1 MRSFSSIGWRCGL
14 AVLAALA
21 LIACQQ
27 KSPEEELLKKVEPV
41 GSWLA
46 TLEMLGQ
53 KWAANSVPASFV
65 ETTVSAARK
74 AFEKAAEEAA
84 KSAARPEL
92 RAPLGQL
99 VSEAEAASAGL
110 RRAVEAGDRPGVAR
124 QVALLAGLHARFE
137 ALRAP
142 PGEGA
147 P

>member
-21 LIACQQ
+21 LLACQQ

-46 TLEMLGQ
+46 TLQMLGQ
-53 KWAANSVPASFV
+53 KWNANSVPASFV

-74 AFEKAAEEAA
+74 EFEKADEEAA
-84 KSAARPEL
+84 KSKARPEV
-92 RAPLGQL
+92 RAPLRQL
-99 VSEAEAASAGL
+99 VSEAEAACAGL
-110 RRAVEAGDRPGVAR
+110 LRAVEAGDRPGVA
-124 QVALLAGLHARFE
+124 QGVARLAALHQRFE
-137 ALRAP
+137 ALQGP
-142 PGEGA
+142 PS